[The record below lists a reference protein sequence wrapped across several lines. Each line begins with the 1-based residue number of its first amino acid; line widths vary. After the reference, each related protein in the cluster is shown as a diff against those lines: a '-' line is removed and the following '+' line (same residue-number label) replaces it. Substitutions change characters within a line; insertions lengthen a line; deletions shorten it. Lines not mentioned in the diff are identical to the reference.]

1 MFIES
6 FARAFGDDDDVDDD
20 DDDDDDDTDIDVGRY
35 FFSASTAA
43 SISSGLARSVIDSP
57 TFLK

>member
-6 FARAFGDDDDVDDD
+6 FARAFGDDDDDDT
-20 DDDDDDDTDIDVGRY
+20 DDDDTDIDVGRY